1 MTDSRKWRPPVAPK
15 PSLQVPPARQ
25 RDVSPALQGAALAFS
40 PPPKPA
46 ATAQAPTTINAL
58 GAATVAERAK
68 REQVQKQTTG
78 ERTSASPVRGRSY
91 LLPQRTAEN
100 DTISKRPLQRTA
112 SEIAAKAASA
122 NSSPA
127 RGPPVKRRERPPI
140 IPTRSSS
147 RESFVRRGR
156 SPLND
161 TFNAVDLPV
170 ANGSRAPPSS
180 QPQLDLDRVP
190 QLAQPASRGI
200 DPLLSEPKPAP
211 KVAPK
216 PPESRSFLP
225 DIRSSTIS
233 KSEPPPKPPPKRQPN
248 KARKVDPEVEAIN
261 VSTYGTPEQE
271 QELQIERH
279 IGIPETQPDTTRPI
293 SIPPRS
299 VGGTSPRHADQS
311 PRSFGASMTAQRLAD
326 AIVASS
332 LASSRQGSRATSPSK
347 HPPALPRRRSH
358 SMDFLRASH
367 TGDRKAPLKPP
378 PRRTM
383 KQTLRKHS
391 PEPEEED
398 ETKRGRRHIIR
409 KHPNKH
415 HEGDRKRWRD
425 KVTERERKRYEGVW
439 AANRGFLHEY
449 ESDTVRRKW
458 PRDTKPDDMVLNVV
472 VQEVW
477 NRSRL
482 PYYALEEIW
491 ALVAG
496 NANDMALTREQFV
509 VGLWLVDQRLK
520 GRKMPVK
527 VSPSV
532 WASVRNVGGI
542 KTKKHY

>member
-15 PSLQVPPARQ
+15 PSLQVPTARQ

-46 ATAQAPTTINAL
+46 AAAQTPTTINAL
-58 GAATVAERAK
+58 GAATVAERAN
-68 REQVQKQTTG
+68 REQIRKHTTG
-78 ERTSASPVRGRSY
+78 ERDSTSPVRGRSY
-91 LLPQRTAEN
+91 LIPQRTAEN
-100 DTISKRPLQRTA
+100 DTISKHPLQRTA

-161 TFNAVDLPV
+161 TFSAVDLPV
-170 ANGSRAPPSS
+170 ANGSLASPSS

-190 QLAQPASRGI
+190 QLAQPTSRGI
-200 DPLLSEPKPAP
+200 MPPSPEPRPAP

-216 PPESRSFLP
+216 PPVSRSFLP
-225 DIRSSTIS
+225 DINSSTIS
-233 KSEPPPKPPPKRQPN
+233 RSEPPPKPPSKRQPN
-248 KARKVDPEVEAIN
+248 KARKVDPTVEAVN
-261 VSTYGTPEQE
+261 VSTYGSTEPEEELETYQHVKVPQAQQE
-271 QELQIERH
+271 SS
-279 IGIPETQPDTTRPI
+279 RPI
-293 SIPPRS
+293 SIPLRP
-299 VGGTSPRHADQS
+299 VGGTSPRHVDQS
-311 PRSFGASMTAQRLAD
+311 PRSFGTSMTAQRLAD
-326 AIVASS
+326 AMVASS
-332 LASSRQGSRATSPSK
+332 LASSRQGSRATSPLK

-378 PRRTM
+378 PRRAM

-439 AANRGFLHEY
+439 AANRGFLHEF

-458 PRDTKPDDMVLNVV
+458 PRDANADDMVLNVV

-491 ALVAG
+491 TLVAG
-496 NANDMALTREQFV
+496 SANDMALTRDQFV

-520 GRKMPVK
+520 GRKLPVK

-532 WASVRNVGGI
+532 WASVRNVGI
-542 KTKKHY
+542 KVKKHY